1 MVIDIHKTIISNP
14 VSRNLL
20 KPWGSFAKEG
30 SLRSKL
36 FNKYT
41 DPGNP
46 IEKQVDFHPLTGQ
59 IYKVHDLP
67 LSNNDRCSMLHDI
80 DYTVAQ
86 NIGRNAKDIK
96 NRKLE
101 ADDKWLD
108 CFKVKTP
115 YDMLAYSAIKTK
127 KTLGLGNNFT
137 MKNLSQELNK
147 PSINKFE
154 RQKIIVNHINEIHST
169 DLVDMTQYSK
179 MNKGYKYIFT
189 NIDVFS
195 KIAYAFPL
203 KSKKIQ
209 DIKPCFEKI
218 FKNNKPKFI
227 WSDKESAFL
236 SKEMQQFFK
245 DNNVKI
251 YHTNSHLKA
260 VVIERFNRSLR
271 ELMMK
276 EFVKNN
282 NTVWYNTLSKL
293 IKIYNNRYHNTIKM
307 KPNQVNKSNEKYI
320 KENIYTYNKISK
332 NPKFKIN
339 DLVRISLKRRDVFD
353 KPSSNIK
360 WTEELFKIYSINKS
374 NVITYKIKDLNDNII
389 EGNFYERE
397 LQKTKN
403 NSEVYII
410 EKIIRKNKNKYLVK
424 WRNYSNDFNSYV
436 DKNDII
442 KYTCHFQIC
451 N

>member
-20 KPWGSFAKEG
+20 KPWGSFAKPN

-59 IYKVHDLP
+59 IYKVNDPP

-80 DYTVAQ
+80 DYTVAE
-86 NIGRNAKDIK
+86 NIGKNPKDVK
-96 NRKLE
+96 NRKLQ

-108 CFKVKTP
+108 CFKVRTP
-115 YDMLAYSAIKTK
+115 YDALAYSAIKTK

-137 MKNLSQELNK
+137 MEDLSQELNK
-147 PSINKFE
+147 PTINKFP
-154 RQKIIVNHINEIHST
+154 RQKVIVNHINEIHST
-169 DLVDMTQYSK
+169 DLVDMSQYSK
-179 MNKGYKYIFT
+179 INKGYKYIFT

-195 KIAYAFPL
+195 KIAYGFPL

-209 DIKPCFEKI
+209 DVKPCFEKI

-227 WSDKESAFL
+227 WSDKEPAFL
-236 SKEMQQFFK
+236 SKEMQKFFK

-251 YHTNSHLKA
+251 YHTNSHLKS

-276 EFVKNN
+276 HFTKNN
-282 NTVWYNTLSKL
+282 NTVWYNILPKL
-293 IKIYNNRYHNTIKM
+293 IKMYNNRYHNTIKM
-307 KPNQVNKSNEKYI
+307 KPIQVNKSNEKYI
-320 KENIYTYNKISK
+320 KENIYTYNKTNK

-339 DLVRISLKRRDVFD
+339 DLVRISLKRRDLFD
-353 KPSSNIK
+353 KPSANIK
-360 WTEELFKIYSINKS
+360 WSEELFKIHSIKKS
-374 NVITYKIKDLNDNII
+374 NVITYKIKDLNDEII
-389 EGNFYERE
+389 EGIFYERE
-397 LQKTKN
+397 LQKSKN
-403 NSEVYII
+403 TSGVYII
-410 EKIIRKNKNKYLVK
+410 EKIIRRNKNKYFVK
-424 WRNYSNDFNSYV
+424 WRNYSNEFNSWI
-436 DKNDII
+436 DKDDII
-442 KYTCHFQIC
+442 KHT
-451 N
+451 

>member
-20 KPWGSFAKEG
+20 KPWGSFAKPN

-46 IEKQVDFHPLTGQ
+46 IEKQVDFNPYTGQ
-59 IYKVHDLP
+59 IYKVHDPP

-86 NIGRNAKDIK
+86 NIGQNPKDVK

-108 CFKVKTP
+108 CFKVRTP
-115 YDMLAYSAIKTK
+115 CDALAYSAIKTK

-137 MKNLSQELNK
+137 MEDLSQELNK
-147 PSINKFE
+147 PTINKFE
-154 RQKIIVNHINEIHST
+154 RKKIIVNHINEIHST
-169 DLVDMTQYSK
+169 DLVDMSQYSK

-209 DIKPCFEKI
+209 DVKPCFEKI
-218 FKNNKPKFI
+218 FEKNKPKYI
-227 WSDKESAFL
+227 WSDKEPAFF
-236 SKEMQQFFK
+236 SKETQLFFK
-245 DNNVKI
+245 NNNVKI
-251 YHTNSHLKA
+251 YHTNCHLKA

-282 NTVWYNTLSKL
+282 NTVWYNILPKL
-293 IKIYNNRYHNTIKM
+293 IKTYNNRYHSTIKM
-307 KPNQVNKSNEKYI
+307 KPIQVNKSNEKYI
-320 KENIYTYNKISK
+320 KENIYSYNKTSK
-332 NPKFKIN
+332 IPKFKIN
-339 DLVRISLKRRDVFD
+339 DLVRISLKRRDLFD
-353 KPSSNIK
+353 KPSGNIK
-360 WTEELFKIYSINKS
+360 WSEELFKIHSIKKS
-374 NVITYKIKDLNDNII
+374 NVITYKIKDLNGEII
-389 EGNFYERE
+389 EGIFYEKE
-397 LQKTKN
+397 LQKSKN
-403 NSEVYII
+403 TSQVYII
-410 EKIIRKNKNKYLVK
+410 EKIIRKNKNKYFVK
-424 WRNYSNDFNSYV
+424 WRNYSNEFNSWI

-442 KYTCHFQIC
+442 KYT
-451 N
+451 

>member
-1 MVIDIHKTIISNP
+1 MVIDIHKTIISYP

-20 KPWGSFAKEG
+20 KAWASNADPN

-46 IEKQVDFHPLTGQ
+46 IEKQVDFNPYTGQ
-59 IYKVHDLP
+59 IYKVHDPP
-67 LSNNDRCSMLHDI
+67 LSNNDRCSMFHDI
-80 DYTVAQ
+80 AYTVDQ
-86 NIGRNAKDIK
+86 NVGKNPKDVK

-101 ADDKWLD
+101 ADNKWLD
-108 CFKVKTP
+108 CFKLKTP
-115 YDMLAYSAIKTK
+115 YDALAYSAIKTK

-137 MKNLSQELNK
+137 MEDLSRELNK
-147 PSINKFE
+147 PSIQKFE
-154 RQKIIVNHINEIHST
+154 RKKVIVNHINEIHST

-179 MNKGYKYIFT
+179 INKSYKYIFT

-195 KIAYAFPL
+195 KVVYAFPL

-209 DIKPCFEKI
+209 DIKACFQKI
-218 FKNNKPKFI
+218 FKNNKPKYI
-227 WSDKESAFL
+227 WSDKEPAFF

-260 VVIERFNRSLR
+260 VVVERFNRSLR

-282 NTVWYNTLSKL
+282 NTVWYNILHKL
-293 IKIYNNRYHNTIKM
+293 IKIYNNRYHSTIKM
-307 KPNQVNKSNEKYI
+307 KPIEVNKNNERDI
-320 KENIYTYNKISK
+320 KENIYTYNKTSK
-332 NPKFKIN
+332 NPKFKIG
-339 DLVRISLKRRDVFD
+339 DLVRISLKRRNLFD

-360 WTEELFKIYSINKS
+360 WSEELFKIHSINKS
-374 NVITYKIKDLNDNII
+374 NVIIYKIKDLNDEII
-389 EGNFYERE
+389 DGIFLRKEAAKYKKYFRSIYYRE
-397 LQKTKN
+397 
-403 NSEVYII
+403 
-410 EKIIRKNKNKYLVK
+410 
-424 WRNYSNDFNSYV
+424 NYS
-436 DKNDII
+436 K
-442 KYTCHFQIC
+442 KQKQIPC
-451 N
+451 

>member
-1 MVIDIHKTIISNP
+1 MVIDIHKAVISNP
-14 VSRNLL
+14 ISKNLL

-59 IYKVHDLP
+59 IYKVHDPP
-67 LSNNDRCSMLHDI
+67 LSNNDRCSMIHDI
-80 DYTVAQ
+80 DYTIAKNVGQ
-86 NIGRNAKDIK
+86 NAKDVK
-96 NRKLE
+96 NRKLQ
-101 ADDKWLD
+101 ADDKWLN
-108 CFKVKTP
+108 CFKVRTP
-115 YDMLAYSAIKTK
+115 YDALAYSAIKTK
-127 KTLGLGNNFT
+127 KTLGLGNNFN
-137 MKNLSQELNK
+137 MEDLSNELNK
-147 PSINKFE
+147 PTINKFE
-154 RQKIIVNHINEIHST
+154 RQKVIVNYINEIHST
-169 DLVDMTQYSK
+169 DLVDMSQYSK

-195 KIAYAFPL
+195 KIAYAYPI
-203 KSKKIQ
+203 KSKKIG

-218 FKNNKPKFI
+218 FENNKPKYI

-282 NTVWYNTLSKL
+282 NSVWYTILPNL
-293 IKIYNNRYHNTIKM
+293 IKIYNNRYHSTIKM
-307 KPNQVNKSNEKYI
+307 KPIEVNKSNEKYI
-320 KENIYTYNKISK
+320 KENIYTYNKSSK
-332 NPKFKIN
+332 NPKFRIN
-339 DLVRISLKRRDVFD
+339 DLVRISLKTRKIFD
-353 KPSSNIK
+353 KPTANIK
-360 WTEELFKIYSINKS
+360 WSEELFKIHSIKKS
-374 NVITYKIKDLNDNII
+374 NVISYKIKDLNDNII
-389 EGNFYERE
+389 EGIFYERE

-403 NSEVYII
+403 NSQVYII
-410 EKIIRKNKNKYLVK
+410 EKIIRKNKDKYFVK
-424 WRNYSNDFNSYV
+424 WRGYTDNFNSWI

-442 KYTCHFQIC
+442 KYT
-451 N
+451 